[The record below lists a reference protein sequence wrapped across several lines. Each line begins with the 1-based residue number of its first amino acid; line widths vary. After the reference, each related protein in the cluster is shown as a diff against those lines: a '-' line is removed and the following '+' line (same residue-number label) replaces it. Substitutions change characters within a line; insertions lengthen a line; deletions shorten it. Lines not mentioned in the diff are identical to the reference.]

1 MTSTVVMH
9 VPFGQARQPHEQG
22 IVLSQKG
29 KVWASDTHR
38 DRSDL

>member
-22 IVLSQKG
+22 IVLSQKRQSLG
-29 KVWASDTHR
+29 ERYS
-38 DRSDL
+38 SC